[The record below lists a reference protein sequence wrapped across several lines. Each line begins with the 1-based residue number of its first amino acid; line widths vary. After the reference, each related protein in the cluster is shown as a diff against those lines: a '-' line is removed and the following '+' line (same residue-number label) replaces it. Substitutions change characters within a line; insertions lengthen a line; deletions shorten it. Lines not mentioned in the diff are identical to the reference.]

1 MARSGRPERNRAARS
16 FRQLRRFYHIINTD
30 RVFGTH
36 SSLRFGYVG
45 HMDHGVFETVAV
57 EGFAAGALHQRTRFL
72 RRKPLTGLPHRIF
85 SRSPVSLIAPSL
97 KIGIGAF
104 RQKHPPGSLEIGAG
118 FVEVG
123 GGAILMF
130 ARMRAWIEAASP
142 LPRILVVWAAA
153 ADRDRAGM
161 HVAVVDVPTLLGGIS
176 RAAAGKF
183 GHVPSKRGTCWRATA
198 SGYCRSRVS
207 TGASHCSAAGVYT
220 ATMENLPTLAEWF
233 ATREH
238 SGARLGTLTVRDS
251 WESGISLNLSA
262 FGVIMKF
269 SLGLSNRWHGR

>member
-1 MARSGRPERNRAARS
+1 MG
-16 FRQLRRFYHIINTD
+16 
-30 RVFGTH
+30 
-36 SSLRFGYVG
+36 SLRFGYVG

-57 EGFAAGALHQRTRFL
+57 EGFAAGA
-72 RRKPLTGLPHRIF
+72 PLTGLPHHIF

-161 HVAVVDVPTLLGGIS
+161 HVAIVDLPAFL
-176 RAAAGKF
+176 
-183 GHVPSKRGTCWRATA
+183 
-198 SGYCRSRVS
+198 
-207 TGASHCSAAGVYT
+207 AGV
-220 ATMENLPTLAEWF
+220 
-233 ATREH
+233 
-238 SGARLGTLTVRDS
+238 
-251 WESGISLNLSA
+251 
-262 FGVIMKF
+262 
-269 SLGLSNRWHGR
+269 